1 MKNILMEPFIYL
13 EGLLMQIFSFG
24 AFLTLFGLF
33 WPLYEISSGY
43 DFKKNGFG
51 TP

>member
-1 MKNILMEPFIYL
+1 METFIYL
-13 EGLLMQIFSFG
+13 GGLLMQIFSLA

-33 WPLYEISSGY
+33 WPLHESSSGY